1 MTMKSGILEGTNE
14 QMNKTEYPLRKAKF
28 KKLKFL
34 ISIALYEWQNSL
46 SYEDKKKLSSYTKQ
60 DLVYIAVKSKK
71 TWK

>member
-1 MTMKSGILEGTNE
+1 
-14 QMNKTEYPLRKAKF
+14 MNKTEYPLRKAKF